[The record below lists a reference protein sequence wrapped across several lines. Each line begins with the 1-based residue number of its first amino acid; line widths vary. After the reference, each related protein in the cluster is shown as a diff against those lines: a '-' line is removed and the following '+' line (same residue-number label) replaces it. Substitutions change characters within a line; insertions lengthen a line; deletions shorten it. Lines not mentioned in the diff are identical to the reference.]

1 VATHAEPRGGRA
13 LWIALGANAALLVV
27 EIVGGLAF
35 SSLALLADAAHLGTD
50 VAALSIALVAQALM
64 SRPAGGRR
72 TFGLRRA
79 EALGAQANAV
89 LVLVAAA
96 WIVVEAIRHLSGSQ
110 PAVNGV
116 GLLGVATLGLVVN
129 AVSAWVLA
137 HAGEHNLNL
146 RAALVHLLADV
157 ASSGAAVLAGIGI
170 VAFDAQWLDPVASL
184 CIGVLIAMS
193 SWALLRDTTN
203 VLLEAAPRD
212 VDVGDVQRA
221 LFSVSG
227 VEAVHHLHVWEVAS
241 DLPALSAHIVLAG
254 DPSLH
259 DAQVRGDELKV
270 MLASRF
276 GIAHATLELECHE
289 CEEPSHRA

>member
-1 VATHAEPRGGRA
+1 VTDAEPRGRRA
-13 LWIALGANAALLVV
+13 LWIALGANAAFLVV

-50 VAALSIALVAQALM
+50 VAALSIALVAQTLM
-64 SRPAGGRR
+64 TRPAGGRR

-96 WIVVEAIRHLSGSQ
+96 WIVVEAVRHLSGSQ
-110 PAVNGV
+110 PAVNGA
-116 GLLGVATLGLVVN
+116 GLLGVAALGLVMN

-146 RAALVHLLADV
+146 RAVLVHLLADV

-170 VAFDAQWLDPVASL
+170 VVFDAQWLDPVASL
-184 CIGVLIAMS
+184 GIGVLIAMS
-193 SWALLRDTTN
+193 SWGLLRDTTN

-212 VDVGDVQRA
+212 VDVGAVQQA

-241 DLPALSAHIVLAG
+241 DLPAMSAHVVLAG
-254 DPSLH
+254 APSLH

-289 CEEPSHRA
+289 CEEPSHHA